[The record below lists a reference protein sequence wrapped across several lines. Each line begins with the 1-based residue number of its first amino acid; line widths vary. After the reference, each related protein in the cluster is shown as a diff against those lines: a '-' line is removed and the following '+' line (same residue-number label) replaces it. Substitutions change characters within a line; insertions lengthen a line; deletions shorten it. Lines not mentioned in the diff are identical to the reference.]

1 MKYMNRF
8 LAFALALVLLV
19 SPFTG
24 AFSLRA
30 SAEGTTRV
38 HFYNSASWATV
49 KAYVYGASN
58 GEALGA
64 WGGAAAVEEGGGWW
78 YVDVPASPEFTII
91 FHNDAGNQTASVNIV
106 SNVFVGMDGVAYAT
120 RAEAEEKNSAAP
132 EKLTFW
138 FYNDQGWAGVSAH
151 IYNETGT
158 MFGDWPGAA
167 LTAGEGSWYS
177 LEVDA
182 ATLSQ
187 YYTIIFNNNGAGQQL
202 PGVDV
207 PTKAAPYFAGGSWYA
222 SKEAAEAAVAG
233 PAGTTVWFYNS
244 DNWAT
249 VKAYVYG
256 ASNGEALGS
265 WGGTA
270 ATRDGDTNWW
280 SVEVPAN
287 PNFTII
293 FHNDAGSQTTD
304 VNIVSNVYVGMDGVA
319 YTTKAEAEEKNSAA
333 PEKLTFWF
341 YNDQG
346 WAGVSAHIYNE
357 TGTMFGDWPGAA
369 LTAGEGSW
377 YSLEVDAATL
387 SQYYTIIFNNNGA
400 GQQLPGVDVPTKA
413 APYFAGGSWYAS
425 KEAAEAAVAGPAS
438 TTVWFYNSDNW
449 TTVKA
454 YVYGASN
461 GEALGS
467 WGGTAATRDGDT
479 NWWSVEVPANPNFT
493 IIFHNDAGSQTGDT
507 SIADK
512 TNVYVAVS
520 STTPY
525 ASREAAEAAVA
536 GPASTTVWFYNS
548 KGWDTVM
555 AYVYGASN
563 GEALGSWGGTAATRD
578 GDTNWWSV
586 DVPANPS
593 FTIIFHNNAGSQTG
607 DTPIRTNT
615 GVYVT
620 ANNTTTYTS
629 REAAEKS
636 MSATGSTTVWFYNSE
651 SWETVKAYVYGASNG
666 EALGSWSGTTATR
679 DGDTAWWSVEVPA
692 DPEFYIIFN
701 NDSGAQ
707 TQDVPIR
714 NSGNVYVTLTGNEPF
729 GDRASAQAAQEAMD
743 QDRKGTVRVWFYNSE
758 GWATVN
764 AYVYGAANGEAL
776 GSWPGTKATR
786 DGERWWYVDIDADR
800 PYFVIFNNGTG
811 SQSPDTRINGNT
823 NLYVTMNKDGVYASK
838 EEAEA
843 SISSLKPIVSPYTT
857 VWFYNNL
864 GWKNVCAYAWGTA
877 NPDPLGSWPGS
888 RATRYEDTDWWYYT
902 CPFPVS
908 FYIIFN
914 DGIEGGAQTQGVHI
928 TDSWNVYTTY
938 QSDKKYN
945 SMEAA
950 EAAVGEKQKVY
961 FYNSNGWSQVYAYSW
976 GGVQGESFGSWP
988 GTPATR
994 ENETSYWYYVEVLA
1008 GTQQNIIFNNG
1019 VDAQTNGVPVGG
1031 DDKFYLTVNDEKFAT
1046 REEAEATIDSVAD
1059 ILPARTNKAYTL
1071 WYYNTENWDEVY
1083 LYVLTDKGEAFFG
1096 SQPGIR
1102 MHRQGNTGWFYMNVA
1117 AEFDFTVQFSD
1128 GKDAATQVFTVAD
1141 KDSIY
1146 FTFQSQYTSRNEAM
1160 GLTEEELPET
1170 EVPIAENPAQ
1180 PDQQDLTGAIVGGS
1194 VISVAAIG
1202 GYALILGR
1210 KRRKTV
1216 V

>member
-1 MKYMNRF
+1 MNMKYMNRF

-78 YVDVPASPEFTII
+78 YVDVPAAPEFTII
-91 FHNDAGNQTASVNIV
+91 FHNDAGSQTASVNIV
-106 SNVFVGMDGVAYAT
+106 SNVYVGMDGVAYASK
-120 RAEAEEKNSAAP
+120 AEAEEKNSAAP
-132 EKLTFW
+132 EKLTLW

-167 LTAGEGSWYS
+167 LTAGEGNWYS

-207 PTKAAPYFAGGSWYA
+207 PTKAAPYFAGGNWYA

-233 PAGTTVWFYNS
+233 PASTTVWFYNS

-280 SVEVPAN
+280 SVEVPA
-287 PNFTII
+287 
-293 FHNDAGSQTTD
+293 
-304 VNIVSNVYVGMDGVA
+304 
-319 YTTKAEAEEKNSAA
+319 
-333 PEKLTFWF
+333 
-341 YNDQG
+341 
-346 WAGVSAHIYNE
+346 
-357 TGTMFGDWPGAA
+357 
-369 LTAGEGSW
+369 
-377 YSLEVDAATL
+377 
-387 SQYYTIIFNNNGA
+387 
-400 GQQLPGVDVPTKA
+400 
-413 APYFAGGSWYAS
+413 
-425 KEAAEAAVAGPAS
+425 
-438 TTVWFYNSDNW
+438 
-449 TTVKA
+449 
-454 YVYGASN
+454 
-461 GEALGS
+461 
-467 WGGTAATRDGDT
+467 
-479 NWWSVEVPANPNFT
+479 
-493 IIFHNDAGSQTGDT
+493 
-507 SIADK
+507 
-512 TNVYVAVS
+512 
-520 STTPY
+520 
-525 ASREAAEAAVA
+525 
-536 GPASTTVWFYNS
+536 
-548 KGWDTVM
+548 
-555 AYVYGASN
+555 
-563 GEALGSWGGTAATRD
+563 
-578 GDTNWWSV
+578 
-586 DVPANPS
+586 
-593 FTIIFHNNAGSQTG
+593 
-607 DTPIRTNT
+607 
-615 GVYVT
+615 
-620 ANNTTTYTS
+620 
-629 REAAEKS
+629 
-636 MSATGSTTVWFYNSE
+636 
-651 SWETVKAYVYGASNG
+651 
-666 EALGSWSGTTATR
+666 
-679 DGDTAWWSVEVPA
+679 

-714 NSGNVYVTLTGNEPF
+714 NSENVYVTLTGNEPF
-729 GDRASAQAAQEAMD
+729 GDRASAQAALEAMD

-764 AYVYGAANGEAL
+764 AYVYGASNGEAL

-888 RATRYEDTDWWYYT
+888 MATRYENTDWWYYT

-1083 LYVLTDKGEAFFG
+1083 LYVLTNKGEAFFG

-1170 EVPIAENPAQ
+1170 ETPVAENPAQ

-1210 KRRKTV
+1210 KRRMTV